1 MGLINNVN
9 TYASSWETG
18 REARVDPPSSQ
29 EAGVQLPLGCLVP
42 LGPPHPPS
50 TPPFPPHPHHKEI
63 VFRILGARRNAGLGP
78 LLRQTPLLSLRV
90 HIKDAYHENQQEIP
104 CDRGQGPWETVF
116 N

>member
-50 TPPFPPHPHHKEI
+50 TPPSHPTPTTRKSASGSWGHTEC
-63 VFRILGARRNAGLGP
+63 GLGP